1 MTLQSPRV
9 VLVIEDESN
18 IVNVIEHSLVGMYIE
33 VVSAENGETGVEL
46 AAQLQPDLI
55 LLDLALPG
63 ITGWEVLEEV
73 RATPHGATVPVVVVT
88 AHGDSATAVQ
98 ARESGANEFLSKPF
112 LPTELRRLVEKFVAS
127 SVPKSA

>member
-1 MTLQSPRV
+1 MTLPSPRV
-9 VLVIEDESN
+9 VLVIEDEAN
-18 IVNVIEHSLVGMYIE
+18 IVNVIEHSLVGMYVE
-33 VVSAENGETGVEL
+33 VVSAENGEAGVEL

-63 ITGWEVLEEV
+63 MSGWEVLDAV

-112 LPTELRRLVEKFVAS
+112 LPTELRRLVERFVAT

>member
-1 MTLQSPRV
+1 MTLPSPRV
-9 VLVIEDESN
+9 VLVIEDEAN
-18 IVNVIEHSLVGMYIE
+18 IINVIEHSLEDMYVE
-33 VVSAENGETGVEL
+33 VVSAPDGETGVKL
-46 AAQLQPDLI
+46 AAQIQPDMI

-63 ITGWEVLEEV
+63 MTGWEVLEEV
-73 RATPHGATVPVVVVT
+73 RATPHGATTPVVIVT

-112 LPTELRRLVEKFVAS
+112 LPTELRRLVERFATS